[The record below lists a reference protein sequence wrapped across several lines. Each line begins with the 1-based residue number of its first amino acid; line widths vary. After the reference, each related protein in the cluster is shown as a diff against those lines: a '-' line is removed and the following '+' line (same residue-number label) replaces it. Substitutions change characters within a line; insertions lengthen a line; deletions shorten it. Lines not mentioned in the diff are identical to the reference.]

1 MGAGGR
7 EEHNERVGLSRRLG
21 GGILSIKTEN
31 IASSFGE
38 GMIKSSISDK
48 MRSVQNI
55 KVNFQ

>member
-1 MGAGGR
+1 MKEWDFPEGW
-7 EEHNERVGLSRRLG
+7 G